1 MEKISRN
8 CMHLGLRVKDY
19 EATMAFYRD
28 ALGFEEIFTLLMRD
42 FYETM
47 ELSADGTV
55 PERTVDDDEVWL
67 TYLRIQDG
75 QYLEIFPDRGIE
87 SAPDYNRQSFFHF
100 SLEVD
105 DIDVAVAKLRQRGIT
120 VYNLHIDAINGSPS
134 PAAFQAVQGRC
145 GSRLAWIK
153 DPDGNLIEVMQ
164 LMPESMQRLRD
175 SATKN

>member
-75 QYLEIFPDRGIE
+75 QYLEIFSRSWHRI
-87 SAPDYNRQSFFHF
+87 
-100 SLEVD
+100 
-105 DIDVAVAKLRQRGIT
+105 
-120 VYNLHIDAINGSPS
+120 GS
-134 PAAFQAVQGRC
+134 G
-145 GSRLAWIK
+145 L
-153 DPDGNLIEVMQ
+153 
-164 LMPESMQRLRD
+164 
-175 SATKN
+175 